1 MAMNERIYLFD
12 TTLRDGAQTQG
23 VDFSVTDK
31 CRVIEMLD
39 GLGLDY
45 IEAGWPGAN
54 PVDDQVFGDPPSLT
68 QSRLVAFGM
77 TKRAG
82 RSADNDPV
90 IAPLIAAKS
99 PNLCFV
105 GKSWDFHVT
114 DALGVSLEDN
124 LEMIGDTVAYAA
136 ARKAEVM
143 YDAEHFFDGYKANP
157 DYALGCLKAAYDNG
171 ARWVVLCDTNGGTLP
186 HEVQRIVEKVLEQIP
201 GDRLGV
207 HFHNDTDNAVANS
220 LTAIRAGARQI
231 QGTIN
236 GLGERCGNASLTS
249 LIPTLV
255 LKTDFECGIQ
265 AEKLVQ
271 LTALSDELDRMLG
284 LSGNRHR
291 PYTGANAFA
300 HKGGLHASAIIKDP
314 TTYEHVAPEVIGN
327 KRKVSISSQSG
338 RANINFVLAQI
349 GFGRELSNDECSRVL
364 QALKENEESARLSYD
379 GADASFELFVHRT
392 IGGLPT
398 FFEID
403 RFRVIDERRHN
414 SQGQVVTEA
423 IGMVQLMI
431 EGRSVMEASGG
442 SGPVD
447 ALNKALGKALAAT
460 FPQLADMSLSDYS
473 VRIIDSDKA
482 TEATTRVLIESYDAQ
497 GRVWTCVGVSE
508 NVIDASFQA
517 LEDAIVWKLMKEAQ
531 EL

>member
-1 MAMNERIYLFD
+1 
-12 TTLRDGAQTQG
+12 
-23 VDFSVTDK
+23 
-31 CRVIEMLD
+31 MLD
-39 GLGLDY
+39 ALGVDY

-54 PVDDQVFGDPPSLT
+54 PVDDQIFADPPALKNSN
-68 QSRLVAFGM
+68 LVAFGM

-82 RSADNDPV
+82 RSAANDPV
-90 IAPLIAAKS
+90 IAPLIGAKA
-99 PNLCFV
+99 PNVCFV

-114 DALGVSLEDN
+114 DALGVSLADN
-124 LEMIGDTVAYAA
+124 LEMIGGTVAYAA
-136 ARKAEVM
+136 TQKNDVM

-157 DYALGCLKAAYDNG
+157 DYALACLKSAYDNG

-186 HEVQRIVEKVLEQIP
+186 HEVEEIVTDVLQHIP
-201 GDRLGV
+201 GDKLGV

-220 LTAIRAGARQI
+220 LAAIRVGACQI

-255 LKTDFECGIQ
+255 LKTDFDCGIR
-265 AEKLVQ
+265 AEALGQ

-284 LSGNRHR
+284 LPGNRHR

-300 HKGGLHASAIIKDP
+300 HKGGLHASAVLKDP
-314 TTYEHVAPEVIGN
+314 TTYEHVKPEVVGN
-327 KRKVSISSQSG
+327 KRKVPVSSQSG
-338 RANINFVLAQI
+338 RANINFVLRQI
-349 GFGRELSNDECSRVL
+349 GFGRELTGEESARVL

-392 IGGLPT
+392 IGALKT
-398 FFEID
+398 YFEID

-414 SQGQVVTEA
+414 SQGHIVTEA
-423 IGMVQLMI
+423 IGMVQLVVD
-431 EGRSVMEASGG
+431 GQDVMEASSG
-442 SGPVD
+442 SGPID
-447 ALNKALGKALAAT
+447 ALNNALGKALAT
-460 FPQLADMSLSDYS
+460 QFPQLGDMTLTDYS

-482 TEATTRVLIESYDAQ
+482 TAATTRVLIESRDSK
-497 GRVWTCVGVSE
+497 GRVWSCVGVSE

-517 LEDAIVWKLMKEAQ
+517 LNDAIIWKLMKEG
-531 EL
+531 

>member
-1 MAMNERIYLFD
+1 MTNRIFLFD

-23 VDFSVTDK
+23 VDFSVNDK
-31 CRVIEMLD
+31 RRVIEMLD
-39 GLGLDY
+39 ILGVDY

-54 PVDDQVFGDPPSLT
+54 PVDDQVFSNPPALKNSN
-68 QSRLVAFGM
+68 LVAFGM

-82 RSADNDPV
+82 RSAANDPV
-90 IAPLIAAKS
+90 IAPLMAAKA
-99 PNLCFV
+99 PNVCFV

-114 DALGVSLEDN
+114 DALGVSLDDN
-124 LEMIGDTVAYAA
+124 LEMIGGTVAYAA
-136 ARKAEVM
+136 TQKQDVM

-157 DYALGCLKAAYDNG
+157 DYALACLKAAYDNG

-186 HEVQRIVEKVLEQIP
+186 HEVEEIVADVLRHIP
-201 GDRLGV
+201 GDQLGV

-220 LTAIRAGARQI
+220 LAAIRVGARQI

-255 LKTDFECGIQ
+255 LKTDFDCGIR
-265 AEKLVQ
+265 AEALGQ

-284 LSGNRHR
+284 LPGNRHR

-300 HKGGLHASAIIKDP
+300 HKGGLHASAVLKDP
-314 TTYEHVAPEVIGN
+314 TTYEHVKPEVVGN
-327 KRKVSISSQSG
+327 KRKVPVSSQSG
-338 RANINFVLAQI
+338 RANINFVLKQI
-349 GFGRELSNDECSRVL
+349 GFGRELTVDECARVL

-379 GADASFELFVHRT
+379 GANASFELFVHRT
-392 IGGLPT
+392 IGALKT
-398 FFEID
+398 YFEID

-414 SQGQVVTEA
+414 SQGRIVTEA
-423 IGMVQLMI
+423 IGMVQLVI
-431 EGRSVMEASGG
+431 NGQNVMEASSG
-442 SGPVD
+442 SGPID
-447 ALNKALGKALAAT
+447 ALNNALGKALAT
-460 FPQLADMSLSDYS
+460 QFPQLGDMILTDYS

-482 TEATTRVLIESYDAQ
+482 TAATTRVLIESRDAK
-497 GRVWTCVGVSE
+497 GRVWSCVGVSE

-517 LEDAIVWKLMKEAQ
+517 LKDAIVWKLMKEG
-531 EL
+531 

>member
-1 MAMNERIYLFD
+1 MTNRIYLFD

-23 VDFSVTDK
+23 VDFSVSDK
-31 CRVIEMLD
+31 RRVIEMLD
-39 GLGLDY
+39 TLGVDY

-54 PVDDQVFGDPPSLT
+54 PVDDQVFANPPALKTSN
-68 QSRLVAFGM
+68 LVAFGM

-82 RSADNDPV
+82 RSAANDPV
-90 IAPLIAAKS
+90 IAPLIGAKA

-114 DALGVSLEDN
+114 DALGVRLEDN
-124 LEMIGDTVAYAA
+124 LEMIGGTVAYAA
-136 ARKAEVM
+136 TQKNHVM

-157 DYALGCLKAAYDNG
+157 DYALACLKAAFDNG

-186 HEVQRIVEKVLEQIP
+186 HEVERIVGHVLEHIP
-201 GDRLGV
+201 GDNLGV

-220 LTAIRAGARQI
+220 LAAIRVGARQI

-255 LKTDFECGIQ
+255 LKTDFDCGID
-265 AEKLVQ
+265 AAALGQ

-284 LSGNRHR
+284 LPGNRHR

-300 HKGGLHASAIIKDP
+300 HKGGLHASAVLKDP
-314 TTYEHVAPEVIGN
+314 TTYEHVKPEVIGN
-327 KRKVSISSQSG
+327 KRKVPVSSQSG
-338 RANINFVLAQI
+338 RANINFVLKQI
-349 GFGRELSNDECSRVL
+349 GFGRELTGDECSRVL

-392 IGGLPT
+392 IGALKT
-398 FFEID
+398 YFEID

-414 SQGQVVTEA
+414 SQGQIVTEA
-423 IGMVQLMI
+423 IGMVQLVI
-431 EGRSVMEASGG
+431 DGQNVMEASSG

-447 ALNKALGKALAAT
+447 ALNNALGKALASK
-460 FPQLADMSLSDYS
+460 FPQLGDMSLSDYS

-482 TEATTRVLIESYDAQ
+482 TAATTRVLIESRDNQ

-517 LEDAIVWKLMKEAQ
+517 LQDAIIWKLMKEG
-531 EL
+531 

>member
-1 MAMNERIYLFD
+1 MTNRIFLFD

-23 VDFSVTDK
+23 VDFSVSDK
-31 CRVIEMLD
+31 RRVIEMLD
-39 GLGLDY
+39 ILGVDY

-54 PVDDQVFGDPPSLT
+54 PVDDQVFSNPPALKNSN
-68 QSRLVAFGM
+68 LVAFGM

-82 RSADNDPV
+82 RSAANDPV
-90 IAPLIAAKS
+90 IAPLMAAKA
-99 PNLCFV
+99 PNVCFV

-114 DALGVSLEDN
+114 DALGVSLDDN
-124 LEMIGDTVAYAA
+124 LEMIGGTVAYAA
-136 ARKAEVM
+136 TQKQDVM

-157 DYALGCLKAAYDNG
+157 DYALACLKAAYDNG

-186 HEVQRIVEKVLEQIP
+186 HEVEEIVADVLRHIP
-201 GDRLGV
+201 GDQLGV

-220 LTAIRAGARQI
+220 LAAIRVGARQI

-255 LKTDFECGIQ
+255 LKTDFDCGIR
-265 AEKLVQ
+265 AEALGQ

-284 LSGNRHR
+284 LPGNRHR

-300 HKGGLHASAIIKDP
+300 HKGGLHASAVLKDP
-314 TTYEHVAPEVIGN
+314 TTYEHVKPEVVGN
-327 KRKVSISSQSG
+327 KRKVPVSSQSG
-338 RANINFVLAQI
+338 RANINFVLKQI
-349 GFGRELSNDECSRVL
+349 GFGRELTGDECARVL

-392 IGGLPT
+392 IGALKT
-398 FFEID
+398 YFEID

-414 SQGQVVTEA
+414 SQGHIVTEA
-423 IGMVQLMI
+423 IGMVQLVI
-431 EGRSVMEASGG
+431 NGQNVMEASSG
-442 SGPVD
+442 SGPID
-447 ALNKALGKALAAT
+447 ALNNALGKALAT
-460 FPQLADMSLSDYS
+460 QFPQLGDMILTDYS

-482 TEATTRVLIESYDAQ
+482 TAATTRVLIESRDAK
-497 GRVWTCVGVSE
+497 GRVWSCVGVSE

-517 LEDAIVWKLMKEAQ
+517 LKDAIVWKLMKEG
-531 EL
+531 

>member
-1 MAMNERIYLFD
+1 MTNRIFLFD

-23 VDFSVTDK
+23 VDLSVSDK
-31 CRVIEMLD
+31 RRVIEMLD
-39 GLGLDY
+39 ILGVDY

-54 PVDDQVFGDPPSLT
+54 PVDDQVFSNPPALKNSN
-68 QSRLVAFGM
+68 LVAFGM

-82 RSADNDPV
+82 RSAANDPV
-90 IAPLIAAKS
+90 IAPLMAAKA
-99 PNLCFV
+99 PNVCFV

-114 DALGVSLEDN
+114 DALGVSLDDN
-124 LEMIGDTVAYAA
+124 LEMIGGTVAYAA
-136 ARKAEVM
+136 TQKQDVM

-157 DYALGCLKAAYDNG
+157 DYALACLKAAYDNG

-186 HEVQRIVEKVLEQIP
+186 HEVEEIVADVLRHIP
-201 GDRLGV
+201 GDQLGV

-220 LTAIRAGARQI
+220 LAAIRVGARQI

-255 LKTDFECGIQ
+255 LKTDFDCGIR
-265 AEKLVQ
+265 AEALGQ

-284 LSGNRHR
+284 LPGNRHR

-300 HKGGLHASAIIKDP
+300 HKGGLHASAVLKDP
-314 TTYEHVAPEVIGN
+314 TTYEHVKPEVVGN
-327 KRKVSISSQSG
+327 KRKVPVSSQSG
-338 RANINFVLAQI
+338 RANINFVLKQI
-349 GFGRELSNDECSRVL
+349 GFGRELTGDECARVL

-392 IGGLPT
+392 IGALKT
-398 FFEID
+398 YFEID

-414 SQGQVVTEA
+414 SQGHIVTEA
-423 IGMVQLMI
+423 IGMVQLVI
-431 EGRSVMEASGG
+431 NGQNVMEASSG
-442 SGPVD
+442 SGPID
-447 ALNKALGKALAAT
+447 ALNNALGKALAT
-460 FPQLADMSLSDYS
+460 QFPQLGDMILTDYS

-482 TEATTRVLIESYDAQ
+482 TAATTRVLIESRDAK
-497 GRVWTCVGVSE
+497 GRVWSCVGVSE

-517 LEDAIVWKLMKEAQ
+517 LKDAIVWKLMKEG
-531 EL
+531 